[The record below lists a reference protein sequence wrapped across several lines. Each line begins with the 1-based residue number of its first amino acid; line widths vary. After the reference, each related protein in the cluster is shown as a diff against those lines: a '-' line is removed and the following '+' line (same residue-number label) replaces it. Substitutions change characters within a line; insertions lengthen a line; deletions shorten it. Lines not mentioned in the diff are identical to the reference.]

1 MRTEIEV
8 EALPCLRDNYAW
20 LVRCG
25 ATGESALVDACEPS
39 VADKVAERVGRGS
52 RLGAVWSTHHHWDH
66 VGGNLSV
73 GEVFPG
79 VPVLGHTSDRGRL
92 PGLTVG
98 LEDGARFV
106 LGRLEVEVIHVP
118 GHTLGAVAYVV
129 RGESEVAVFTG
140 DTLFSAGC
148 GRLFE
153 GTPAMM
159 YASLSK
165 FMVLPDEARVYC
177 GHEYTASNLVFARH
191 LEPGSEAIAR
201 RVAEVDRL
209 WADGLPSLPSTMR
222 IERETN
228 PFLRSGSVEL
238 RAKLGLE
245 SADAVEVFAATRKLK
260 DGFKG

>member
-1 MRTEIEV
+1 MVIEV
-8 EALPCLRDNYAW
+8 EGLPCLRDNYAW

-39 VADKVAERVGRGS
+39 VAGRVAERVGRSS

-73 GEVFPG
+73 GEAFPG
-79 VPVLGHTSDRGRL
+79 VPILGHVSDAGRL

-98 LEDGARFV
+98 LEDGARLR
-106 LGRLEVEVIHVP
+106 LGRLEVEAMHVP
-118 GHTLGAVAYVV
+118 GHTLGALAYVV
-129 RGESEVAVFTG
+129 RGGSEVAVFTG

-159 YASLSK
+159 FASLARL
-165 FMVLPDEARVYC
+165 MALPDEARVYC

-191 LEPGSEAIAR
+191 LEPASSAIAE
-201 RVAEVDRL
+201 RVVEVEGLR
-209 WADGLPSLPSTMR
+209 ARGLPSVPST
-222 IERETN
+222 IGLEKETN
-228 PFLRSGSVEL
+228 PFMRSGSVAL
-238 RAKLGLE
+238 RATLGLE
-245 SADAVEVFAATRKLK
+245 SADAVEVFAATRRLK

>member
-1 MRTEIEV
+1 MGMEIEV

-25 ATGESALVDACEPS
+25 ATGETALVDACEPS
-39 VADKVAERVGRGS
+39 VAGRVVERVGRS
-52 RLGAVWSTHHHWDH
+52 ARLGAVWSTHHHWDH
-66 VGGNLSV
+66 VGGNAAV
-73 GEVFPG
+73 AEAFPG
-79 VPVLGHTSDRGRL
+79 VSVLGHVSDGGRL

-98 LEDGARFV
+98 LEDGARFR
-106 LGRLEVEVIHVP
+106 LGGLGVEVIHVP

-129 RGESEVAVFTG
+129 RGASEVAVFTG

-159 YASLSK
+159 FASLSRL
-165 FMVLPDEARVYC
+165 MALPDDTRVYC

-191 LEPGSEAIAR
+191 LEPGSAAIAKR
-201 RVAEVDRL
+201 AVEVDAMR
-209 WADGLPSLPSTMR
+209 AKGLPSVPSTMG
-222 IERETN
+222 IEKETN

-238 RAKLGLE
+238 RASLGLE
-245 SADAVEVFAATRKLK
+245 SADAVEVFAATRRLK

>member
-1 MRTEIEV
+1 MGMQIEV

-20 LVRCG
+20 LVRCV
-25 ATGESALVDACEPS
+25 ATGESALVDACEPKL
-39 VADKVAERVGRGS
+39 AGRVAERVGRS
-52 RLGAVWSTHHHWDH
+52 ARFGAIWSTHHHWDH

-73 GEVFPG
+73 VEVFPG
-79 VPVLGHTSDRGRL
+79 VSVLGHTSDRGRL

-106 LGRLEVEVIHVP
+106 LGRLEVEVLHVP

-129 RGESEVAVFTG
+129 RGEREVAVFTG

-159 YASLSK
+159 YASLSRL
-165 FMVLPDEARVYC
+165 MDLPDDARVYC
-177 GHEYTASNLVFARH
+177 GHEYTASNLAFARH
-191 LEPGSEAIAR
+191 LEPESEAIAR
-201 RVAEVDRL
+201 RVAEVEALRSN
-209 WADGLPSLPSTMR
+209 GLPSLPSTMG
-222 IERETN
+222 IERATN

-238 RAKLGLE
+238 RASLGLE
-245 SADAVEVFAATRKLK
+245 SADAVEVFAATRRLK

>member
-1 MRTEIEV
+1 MGQEIEV

-25 ATGESALVDACEPS
+25 ATGESALVDACEPALAGR
-39 VADKVAERVGRGS
+39 VVERVGRSS

-66 VGGNLSV
+66 VGGNAAV
-73 GEVFPG
+73 VEAFPG

-92 PGLTVG
+92 PGLTEG
-98 LEDGARFV
+98 LEDGARFR
-106 LGRLEVEVIHVP
+106 LGALEVEVMHVP

-129 RGESEVAVFTG
+129 RGEREVAVFTG

-159 YASLSK
+159 FASVSRLAA
-165 FMVLPDEARVYC
+165 LPDETRVYC
-177 GHEYTASNLVFARH
+177 GHEYTASNLAFARH
-191 LEPGSEAIAR
+191 LEPGSVAIAKR
-201 RVAEVDRL
+201 MAEVDALR
-209 WADGLPSLPSTMR
+209 AKGLPSLPSTIA
-222 IERETN
+222 IEKETN

-238 RAKLGLE
+238 R
-245 SADAVEVFAATRKLK
+245 
-260 DGFKG
+260 